1 MQQPRKVEVQWGPWI
16 GEGWHMFAEQWGV
29 WVVHMLVF
37 FLAMLAPVVPIYLVI
52 FGVAVAARDNPQA
65 ANVIILP
72 LMLVLMLAVFLLA
85 AFLTGGAYRTA
96 LKQLRGEPIS
106 LGDLFSGAD
115 CFGRLFA
122 GMLLVTLLSF
132 VGTLLCFFPAF
143 IVAGLVFFTFPL
155 IVDRG
160 MGPLEA
166 VQASVDVTRGDW
178 LMFTCFAFVV
188 QLIAG
193 VGAFACYVGLL
204 ASYPLL
210 FTISAVAYRDCFN
223 VQGARR
229 FGPAAQPSQ
238 QPSYGDMPPGY
249 TPPPPPSFGTVAC
262 PHCEATVSANA
273 SFCPRCGKLLR

>member
-1 MQQPRKVEVQWGPWI
+1 MQQPGKVEVQWGPWI
-16 GEGWHMFAEQWGV
+16 SEGWHMFAEQWGV

-37 FLAMLAPVVPIYLVI
+37 FLAATIPAIPFYAVI
-52 FGVAVAARDNPQA
+52 FITIAASQENPQA
-65 ANVIILP
+65 TGALILP
-72 LMLVLMLAVFLLA
+72 LVLVFMLALMLLT
-85 AFLTGGAYRTA
+85 AFLFGGTYRTA

-106 LGDLFSGAD
+106 LGDLFSGWD
-115 CFGRLFA
+115 CFGRML
-122 GMLLVTLLSF
+122 GGLLLVTLLSF
-132 VGTLLCFFPAF
+132 AGTLLCFFPAF

-204 ASYPLL
+204 ASYPLF
-210 FTISAVAYRDCFN
+210 FTISVIAYRDCFN

-229 FGPAAQPSQ
+229 FGPATPPSQ
-238 QPSYGDMPPGY
+238 QPSYGDAPPGY
-249 TPPPPPSFGTVAC
+249 TPPPPPSFGTTAC
-262 PHCEATVSANA
+262 PQCQATVSANA
-273 SFCPRCGKLLR
+273 SFCPRCGQLLR